1 MPFEG
6 EGRGI
11 GPGFGL
17 LGRGGELVSAKAS
30 AGGSR
35 DGIEGSRF

>member
-1 MPFEG
+1 MTFEG

-17 LGRGGELVSAKAS
+17 LGRAGELLSAKAS
-30 AGGSR
+30 AGGSQ
-35 DGIEGSRF
+35 DGIGGI